1 MHQSVCHRKM
11 KSRKN
16 WLKIFIACASLVFI
30 SQSALDAGPARELA
44 EILTQGMGKAARESA
59 LDGFEK
65 QCARALARYGDDCAP
80 FIKQLGREGLETLER
95 AGANGATILKWHKQ
109 SPGSALYVIRD
120 PDRLAL
126 ALRHGDEAFEAM
138 IRSPGAA
145 EDLLR
150 SYGSPAA
157 DWLKS
162 LNQRDA
168 LRLAALNQEGWLKR
182 LFPDS
187 ADVGRFIK
195 KYGSAGVR
203 FLWNNKGKL
212 SAGGALALF
221 LNDPEAFINGS
232 RKLMEPAWK
241 EMWSQTST
249 TERAML
255 SLVALGLIWLI
266 LKPVKI
272 WLSLAFT
279 VMGRCFFARKKPA
292 PR

>member
-11 KSRKN
+11 KSSKI
-16 WLKIFIACASLVFI
+16 WLIIFIAHVSVFFFG
-30 SQSALDAGPARELA
+30 QSATHAGPARELA
-44 EILTQGMGKAARESA
+44 EFLTKGMSKAARESA

-65 QCARALARYGDDCAP
+65 QCARALTRYGDDCAP

-109 SPGSALYVIRD
+109 SPGKSLYVIRD
-120 PDRLAL
+120 PDRLTL

-138 IRSPGAA
+138 MRSPGAA

-150 SYGSPAA
+150 SYGAPAA
-157 DWLKS
+157 AWLKS
-162 LNQRDA
+162 LKQRDA

-203 FLWNNKGKL
+203 FIWNNKGKL
-212 SAGGALALF
+212 SVGGALALF

-241 EMWSQTST
+241 EIWSQTST
-249 TERAML
+249 TDRAML

-266 LKPVKI
+266 FRPVKI
-272 WLSLAFT
+272 WLSLAFK
-279 VMGRCFFARKKPA
+279 VMGRCLFIRKKPA